1 MLPGFVV
8 SMWERSDRPTGSQV
22 VECSPGRLSKNSL
35 VYHIIL
41 SHCINMTVVYYEED
55 LQQFPLGSSFTMCL
69 LFDETNKVCHHIK
82 LASVCQKKSK
92 YHEIG
97 TDGFLGLRDRWH
109 QFSAFIADSDGI

>member
-8 SMWERSDRPTGSQV
+8 SMWERSDRPTRSQV

-41 SHCINMTVVYYEED
+41 SHCINMTVVYYKED
-55 LQQFPLGSSFTMCL
+55 FQQFPLGSSFTMCL
-69 LFDETNKVCHHIK
+69 LFDSISSHKAGVLE
-82 LASVCQKKSK
+82 SKKSK

-97 TDGFLGLRDRWH
+97 TDGFLGLRDCWH
-109 QFSAFIADSDGI
+109 QFSAFIADSDCI